1 MFYGDILCYS
11 IFMIIRVIE
20 DAIILDELREI
31 AREYYVDM
39 IKGVVDISKEIM
51 AIGGEYHMDANMKI
65 LENGSIQ
72 ADVWGFNIFFDRPQD
87 ERIEFTSLI
96 NIRPQ
101 AGNMSMEVEDEVIRE
116 KMRAIINRKIV

>member
-1 MFYGDILCYS
+1 
-11 IFMIIRVIE
+11 MIIRVIE

-72 ADVWGFNIFFDRPQD
+72 ADVWGFNIFF
-87 ERIEFTSLI
+87 
-96 NIRPQ
+96 
-101 AGNMSMEVEDEVIRE
+101 
-116 KMRAIINRKIV
+116 

>member
-1 MFYGDILCYS
+1 M
-11 IFMIIRVIE
+11 
-20 DAIILDELREI
+20 

-39 IKGVVDISKEIM
+39 IEGVVDISKEIM

-72 ADVWGFNIFFDRPQD
+72 ADVSGFNIFDRPQD

-96 NIRPQ
+96 LYPPQ
-101 AGNMSMEVEDEVIRE
+101 AGNMSMSEDEVIRE

>member
-72 ADVWGFNIFFDRPQD
+72 ADVWGFNIFLIDRK
-87 ERIEFTSLI
+87 TSGLNLLRLSI
-96 NIRPQ
+96 S
-101 AGNMSMEVEDEVIRE
+101 A
-116 KMRAIINRKIV
+116 RKQEICRWR